1 MQMFFMVYPILGV
14 GGMCGPSHMYLGG
27 DGRGMASILAS
38 RFPEVGPSRL
48 GQVVPSRLGDSL
60 DVF

>member
-1 MQMFFMVYPILGV
+1 
-14 GGMCGPSHMYLGG
+14 MCGPSHMYLGG
-27 DGRGMASILAS
+27 DGRGKASIKAS
-38 RFPEVGPSRL
+38 IIPEVGPSRL